1 MYWKKSYEANW
12 IRYILL
18 FHAGWKDPKGCMER
32 NISYEDNHTVW
43 RQKKRITVHCNSWPI
58 AGAWK
63 DSRKKWSK
71 IITHACE
78 MGNKYYLKGLF
89 TQIIV
94 HSKLWPRS
102 EMMRPFLETR
112 CCCRPNF
119 NFCFY
124 KVNLRKPN
132 KIYIYEISKNY
143 RL

>member
-1 MYWKKSYEANW
+1 
-12 IRYILL
+12 
-18 FHAGWKDPKGCMER
+18 
-32 NISYEDNHTVW
+32 
-43 RQKKRITVHCNSWPI
+43 
-58 AGAWK
+58 
-63 DSRKKWSK
+63 
-71 IITHACE
+71 

-94 HSKLWPRS
+94 HSKLRPHS

-132 KIYIYEISKNY
+132 KMYIYEDIQKITDYKLINAQSCILQK
-143 RL
+143 